1 MSLSIIITVGIV
13 LSIIFHFIGVYAG
26 AKKIVWIVIVIMW
39 AGSINIAMSEVKPK
53 AYEDL
58 KKIEGKYADTDAL
71 IKESKPEISI
81 YEMILI
87 KNSFVTHE
95 PKVMGSI

>member
-1 MSLSIIITVGIV
+1 MSLSIILFAGFILSVG
-13 LSIIFHFIGVYAG
+13 FHFVGVYAN
-26 AKKIVWIVIVIMW
+26 AKITVWVMIALMW
-39 AGSINIAMSEVKPK
+39 AGAINIAMSEIKPK
-53 AYEDL
+53 GYADI

-71 IKESKPEISI
+71 IKEAMPEISI

-87 KNSFVTHE
+87 KNSFVVHE

>member
-1 MSLSIIITVGIV
+1 MNLTIILTIAVLLSIG
-13 LSIIFHFIGVYAG
+13 FHYVGVYAQ
-26 AKKIVWIVIVIMW
+26 AKKTVWIMIVLMW
-39 AGSINIAMSEVKPK
+39 AAAINIAMSEVKPK

-71 IKESKPEISI
+71 IKESMPEISI

-87 KNSFVTHE
+87 KSSFVVHE
-95 PKVMGSI
+95 PKK

>member
-1 MSLSIIITVGIV
+1 MSLTIILIIAVL
-13 LSIIFHFIGVYAG
+13 LSIGFHFIGIYAQAKKTVWITIVLLWAG
-26 AKKIVWIVIVIMW
+26 AI
-39 AGSINIAMSEVKPK
+39 SIAMSEVKPK

-71 IKESKPEISI
+71 IKEAKPEISI

-95 PKVMGSI
+95 PKVRGSI